1 MQRKEHRQD
10 CPPTAGRPSCGG
22 QAGRRPKTRAQRASQ
37 RRPPEGGR
45 YRINGR
51 GNRGDGTAAL
61 RKSEAHRRDCPP
73 RRAGPPAAGSRVPP
87 SQRRLRRRCGRP
99 SEMGSS
105 PSIPRSGTG
114 SQDELLPRCGSNSQA
129 APLPKLSVRR
139 ERWCGIDQFVS
150 AFVRRRDKRTV
161 SLYFAYYF

>member
-10 CPPTAGRPSCGG
+10 CPPRRAGRTTAKDQGNGRVKGAHLKVAATEST
-22 QAGRRPKTRAQRASQ
+22 AEAIEATGRRCYERQ
-37 RRPPEGGR
+37 RRTGR
-45 YRINGR
+45 IG
-51 GNRGDGTAAL
+51 L
-61 RKSEAHRRDCPP
+61 L
-73 RRAGPPAAGSRVPP
+73 RRAGPPAAGRPVPP

-129 APLPKLSVRR
+129 APVPTLSVRR

>member
-10 CPPTAGRPSCGG
+10 CPPAAGRQDDC
-22 QAGRRPKTRAQRASQ
+22 QRPGQRASQ

-51 GNRGDGTAAL
+51 GNRADGTAAL
-61 RKSEAHRRDCPP
+61 RKTEAHRQAALL
-73 RRAGPPAAGSRVPP
+73 RRAGLCHQVNGDCGGDVDVRASWGAALRSRAA
-87 SQRRLRRRCGRP
+87 
-99 SEMGSS
+99 
-105 PSIPRSGTG
+105 G
-114 SQDELLPRCGSNSQA
+114 SQDELLPLCGSNSQA
-129 APLPKLSVRR
+129 APVPKLSVRR
-139 ERWCGIDQFVS
+139 ERWRWIDQFVS

>member
-10 CPPTAGRPSCGG
+10 CPPRRAGRTTAKDQGNGRVKGAHLKVAATESTAEAIEATGRRRYERQRRTGRIALLRRAGTCHQVNGDCGGDVEVRGSCG
-22 QAGRRPKTRAQRASQ
+22 
-37 RRPPEGGR
+37 
-45 YRINGR
+45 
-51 GNRGDGTAAL
+51 AAL
-61 RKSEAHRRDCPP
+61 RS
-73 RRAGPPAAGSRVPP
+73 RAA
-87 SQRRLRRRCGRP
+87 
-99 SEMGSS
+99 
-105 PSIPRSGTG
+105 G

-129 APLPKLSVRR
+129 APVPKLSVRR